1 MAIAK
6 TTTVD
11 VMLIASIAISILMSA
26 IVVSK
31 SISDQAPSMFSSNA
45 GRNLSP
51 AQSNEPTPSR
61 EGSSTSTQESPPA
74 GGTYGGG
81 AGYSAPPPVDDG
93 ELAQGSASLHSAQP
107 NPAEAFYSPI
117 YDSAQYI
124 LPITWGAV
132 GGTLIWRGKVRSAW
146 SRQGYDYDTFR
157 LVARMRGSPI
167 RVKLLKSVATAKNR
181 LQLANE
187 FDVDWKT
194 IHNHMEI
201 LTKNGLVEEKAVI
214 GTTRYYTLTE
224 HGRRI
229 LLLLAESEEQQTFP
243 KMTDISVGAPIRSF
257 SPALEL

>member
-1 MAIAK
+1 LAIAK

-11 VMLIASIAISILMSA
+11 IMLIASIAVSILMSA

-31 SISDQAPSMFSSNA
+31 AISDQPLNMYSSDT
-45 GRNLSP
+45 GRSLSP
-51 AQSNEPTPSR
+51 AQSNESAAGGR
-61 EGSSTSTQESPPA
+61 EGSTTQESPPTR
-74 GGTYGGG
+74 GTYSGG
-81 AGYSAPPPVDDG
+81 AGLSPPVDDG
-93 ELAQGSASLHSAQP
+93 EPAQGSASPHSAQP
-107 NPAEAFYSPI
+107 NPDATFYSPV

-157 LVARMRGSPI
+157 LVARMRGSPV
-167 RVKLLKSVATAKNR
+167 RVKLLKSVVTAKNR

-201 LTKNGLVEEKAVI
+201 LTKSGLFEEKAVV

-229 LLLLAESEEQQTFP
+229 LLLLAER
-243 KMTDISVGAPIRSF
+243 KKNRH
-257 SPALEL
+257 LRK